1 MNDQIPLRGSAS
13 SALSPLRLGV
23 VSYLNAVP
31 LVHGLEADPRFSLVR
46 DVPSRIAER
55 LHAGEIDL
63 GMIPSVEYAAGDYAI
78 VPGIAIASRGPVR
91 SVNLF
96 HRRRLEGVR
105 RVALD
110 ASSRTSV
117 ALAKIL
123 LRERLGHDPEYVSM
137 GPPVEDMLASADAA
151 LVIGDPALYFRGE
164 AERLDLGEEWQART
178 GLPFVFA
185 FWAGRPGAVDE
196 AGVVRLQ
203 QALRAGQGAFS
214 QIAAQYNGLG
224 AGRGPESEAYL
235 RRNIVYDL
243 GEEELSGLREFYR
256 RARALGLIERVPELR
271 FHGHR

>member
-1 MNDQIPLRGSAS
+1 MVNER
-13 SALSPLRLGV
+13 PLRLGV

-31 LVHGLEADPRFSLVR
+31 LVHGLEGDPRFTLVR

-78 VPGIAIASRGPVR
+78 VSGIAIASRGPVR

-96 HRRRLEGVR
+96 HRRPLAQAR
-105 RVALD
+105 RVVLD

-123 LRERLGHDPEYVSM
+123 LRERLGRDPDYATM
-137 GPPVEDMLASADAA
+137 GPPVEDMLAAADAA
-151 LVIGDPALYFRGE
+151 LVIGDPALYFRGD
-164 AERLDLGEEWQART
+164 AERLDLGEEWASRT

-196 AGVVRLQ
+196 AGVARLQ
-203 QALRAGQGAFS
+203 QALRAGQAAFS

-235 RRNIVYDL
+235 RRNIVYEL
-243 GEEELSGLREFYR
+243 GEPELRGLREFYR
-256 RARALGLIERVPELR
+256 RAHGLGLIPRVPELR
-271 FHGHR
+271 FHARR